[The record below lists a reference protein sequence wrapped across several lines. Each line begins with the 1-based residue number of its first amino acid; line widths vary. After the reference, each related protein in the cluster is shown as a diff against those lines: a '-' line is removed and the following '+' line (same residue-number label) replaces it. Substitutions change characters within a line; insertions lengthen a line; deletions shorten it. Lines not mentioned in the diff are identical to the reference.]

1 MTAYKRAAA
10 ATAAATALLI
20 AGCGSSSGNG
30 ATSTTPGAIDVTVHS
45 LDPKYSYDQKEYPA
59 KAGTVTIELVN
70 DGKENHN
77 LLIQGVSKNKFKLSV
92 IGTNA
97 TKSGSVQLSAGTYA
111 IYCDI
116 AGHRGAG
123 MEAKLIVS

>member
-10 ATAAATALLI
+10 ATAAATALLL
-20 AGCGSSSGNG
+20 AGCGGSSGNG
-30 ATSTTPGAIDVTVHS
+30 GSSATTGAIDFTVHS
-45 LDPKYSYDQKEYPA
+45 EDPKYSYDQKEYSA

-70 DGKENHN
+70 DGNENHN
-77 LLIQGVSKNKFKLSV
+77 LLIQGISKSKFKLSV
-92 IGTNA
+92 LGT
-97 TKSGSVQLSAGTYA
+97 GSSKTGAAQLAAGTYT

-123 MEAKLIVS
+123 MEAKLVVT